1 MDSAVAALEK
11 KLLSEHAA
19 AAALEKARAAAEK
32 VLSDNAAA
40 AAASKHLLDEQARA
54 AAVAAEKTLLD
65 EHARAAASLAEQVQ
79 ADDALLRLHAHLIQQ
94 DAMKKLQAER
104 AAHDAAQVRLQS
116 EAAIMNLKAEKE
128 AFEAEKASYAK
139 KLQDEHDSAAA
150 EKLRI
155 QHAAD
160 AQHALSLQLAAA
172 KDKLQYDQAAL
183 LLAERA
189 ESAAA
194 ASAAATAAA
203 ALHDEKM
210 RLDRAAVSEKENEQ
224 LEKDRAIRLQQQQQQ
239 QQQHLNLSKHGI
251 QPDGAAESILQLLPP
266 RPRSRSRSPVG
277 GHRHSGPAGG
287 VVAEW
292 VSSTTH
298 RVLVKYNILHMF
310 VLMLQP
316 LCCCYALITSTTPCM
331 LTPL

>member
-1 MDSAVAALEK
+1 
-11 KLLSEHAA
+11 
-19 AAALEKARAAAEK
+19 
-32 VLSDNAAA
+32 
-40 AAASKHLLDEQARA
+40 
-54 AAVAAEKTLLD
+54 
-65 EHARAAASLAEQVQ
+65 
-79 ADDALLRLHAHLIQQ
+79 
-94 DAMKKLQAER
+94 MKKLQAER
-104 AAHDAAQVRLQS
+104 AARDAAQVRLQA
-116 EAAIMNLKAEKE
+116 EAAMNLKAEKE
-128 AFEAEKASYAK
+128 AFEAMKASYAK
-139 KLQDEHDSAAA
+139 TLQDERDSAAA

-172 KDKLQYDQAAL
+172 KDKLQCDQVAL

-194 ASAAATAAA
+194 AAAAVAAAA
-203 ALHDEKM
+203 ALQDEKM
-210 RLDRAAVSEKENEQ
+210 RLDRAAVSENEIAQ
-224 LEKDRAIRLQQQQQQ
+224 LEKDRAIMLQQQQQQQQ
-239 QQQHLNLSKHGI
+239 QQQHLHVSKHGI
-251 QPDGAAESILQLLPP
+251 QPEGAAEPILRLPP

-298 RVLVKYNILHMF
+298 RVLVIYNILHMF